1 MSILNGKTTKVTE
14 FNTCPTTKFN
24 TTLLTL
30 LEEESGLVIT
40 KVTVRDLAFRYIK
53 YSKFRFAKRNFRH
66 CKPSLIQQKKG
77 VRQYKKTV
85 YLRTKGNITAIKQRK
100 LNRSDTVRL
109 FAVRV

>member
-14 FNTCPTTKFN
+14 FNTCPTTRFN

-40 KVTVRDLAFRYIK
+40 RVTVRDLAFRYLK
-53 YSKFRFAKRNFRH
+53 YSKFRFTKRNFRH

-77 VRQYKKTV
+77 LRQYKKTV
-85 YLRTKGNITAIKQRK
+85 YLRNKGSIRALKH
-100 LNRSDTVRL
+100 NRPDRSNKTRL